1 MRREGEK
8 KHQENIEYILK
19 MKEEFLEKSDAIFL
33 QAPGL
38 NKLIFIGED
47 RSLASFKK
55 KIINIPYNC
64 ERANYTNMM
73 DIFAKLTTVNLEISN
88 NDVLKKILNN

>member
-1 MRREGEK
+1 
-8 KHQENIEYILK
+8 
-19 MKEEFLEKSDAIFL
+19 MKDEFLIKSDVIFL

-38 NKLIFIGED
+38 NKMIFIGED

-64 ERANYTNMM
+64 ERANYTHMM
-73 DIFAKLTTVNLEISN
+73 KIFTKLTTVNLEITN
-88 NDVLKKILNN
+88 NEALKKLLNN

>member
-1 MRREGEK
+1 
-8 KHQENIEYILK
+8 
-19 MKEEFLEKSDAIFL
+19 MKEEFLEKSDVIFL

-55 KIINIPYNC
+55 KIINIPYSC

-73 DIFAKLTTVNLEISN
+73 DIFNKLTGVNLEVEN
-88 NDVLKKILNN
+88 NEGLKKILSN